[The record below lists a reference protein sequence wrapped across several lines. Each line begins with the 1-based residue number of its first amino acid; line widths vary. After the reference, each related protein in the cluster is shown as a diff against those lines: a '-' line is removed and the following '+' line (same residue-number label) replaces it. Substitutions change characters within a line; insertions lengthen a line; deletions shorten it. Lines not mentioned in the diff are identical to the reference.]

1 MFAAP
6 VNSLCYNEY
15 IMKIAI
21 CSDLHLEFGDIDLK
35 NEEGADVLVLAGDIL
50 VAVDLKDHDPHG
62 IMEGTRSNRFQ
73 NFFQRVCDEFPHV
86 VYIAGNH
93 ESYSGDIAKTYTL
106 LKYKLLHLDNLH
118 ILDRECFKLGDV
130 TFIGGTL
137 WTDMNKEDSLT
148 LYHVKSM
155 MNDFQIIKNSNRY
168 TYRKVPI
175 YKEDETGE
183 RKYELDGNGNYITIG
198 MKMKEEVARFSP
210 EDSVEEHKKMI
221 DYIRVCTTDKD
232 NEKFVVVGHHA
243 PSALSIHEMYKHDT
257 VMNGAYFSDLS
268 ELMLDRP
275 CIKLWVHGHVHN
287 PFDYQIGECRVV
299 CNPRGYIG
307 HEYRA
312 REFKLKYVEI

>member
-1 MFAAP
+1 
-6 VNSLCYNEY
+6 
-15 IMKIAI
+15 MKIAI

-35 NEEGADVLVLAGDIL
+35 NEENADVLVLAGDIL
-50 VAVDLKDHDPHG
+50 VANDLRAPDRHG
-62 IMEGTRSNRFQ
+62 ILEGTRSNRYQ
-73 NFFQRVCDEFPHV
+73 DFFQRVSDEFRHV
-86 VYIAGNH
+86 VYVAGNH
-93 ESYSGDIAKTYTL
+93 ESYNGDIAKTYTI
-106 LKYKLLHLDNLH
+106 LKYNLMHLDNVH
-118 ILDRECFKLGDV
+118 ILDKECIKIDDV

-137 WTDMNKEDSLT
+137 WTNMNKEDSLT

-175 YKEDETGE
+175 YKEDETGQ
-183 RKYELDGNGNYITIG
+183 RKYELDSNGNYITVG

-210 EDSVEEHKKMI
+210 EDSVEEHKKMVE
-221 DYIRVCTTDKD
+221 YIRLVTAFLGENPNKY
-232 NEKFVVVGHHA
+232 VVVGHHA
-243 PSALSIHEMYKHDT
+243 PSDQSIHEMYKHDSI
-257 VMNGAYFSDLS
+257 MNGAYYSDLS

-287 PFDYQIGECRVV
+287 PFDYEIGDCRVV

-307 HEYRA
+307 HESRA